1 MESNRRHGVEWLT
14 LAIIAG
20 CYGLWA
26 LLIFVLPLPVW
37 MSVLLL
43 IPVLTL
49 HSSLQH
55 EVIHGHPLPSRFWSM
70 LLVYL
75 PLGLC
80 IPYERFRDQHLHHH
94 LDSNLTDPYDDPE
107 SAYMDPPVWARLP
120 RAIRLVLMFNNTLL
134 GRMLIG
140 PLVSQYAFMRADLR
154 EMAAGNRAI
163 LRVWLVHI
171 ALAAVLVMLLARFAL
186 LPLTGYLLAAYFGLS
201 VLKIRTFLEHQAHLR
216 ASGRTVIIEDRG
228 PLAWLFLN
236 NNLHAVHHAHPKLP
250 WYELPEVYAKNR
262 VHFLRRNHGYT
273 YRSYAQVFRNY
284 ALRRKEP
291 VPHPLRRE

>member
-1 MESNRRHGVEWLT
+1 
-14 LAIIAG
+14 
-20 CYGLWA
+20 
-26 LLIFVLPLPVW
+26 
-37 MSVLLL
+37 
-43 IPVLTL
+43 
-49 HSSLQH
+49 
-55 EVIHGHPLPSRFWSM
+55 
-70 LLVYL
+70 
-75 PLGLC
+75 
-80 IPYERFRDQHLHHH
+80 
-94 LDSNLTDPYDDPE
+94 
-107 SAYMDPPVWARLP
+107 
-120 RAIRLVLMFNNTLL
+120 
-134 GRMLIG
+134 MLIG

-171 ALAAVLVMLLARFAL
+171 ALSAGLVILLARFAL
-186 LPLTGYLLAAYFGLS
+186 LPLGGYFLAAYFGLS

-291 VPHPLRRE
+291 VPHPLRHE

>member
-1 MESNRRHGVEWLT
+1 MNKNRRRGVEWLT

-20 CYGLWA
+20 CYSLWA
-26 LLIFVLPLPVW
+26 LLVFVLPLPVW
-37 MSVLLL
+37 LSVLLL
-43 IPVLTL
+43 IPLLTL

-55 EVIHGHPLPSRFWSM
+55 EVIHGHPLPSRFWSAA
-70 LLVYL
+70 LVYL
-75 PLGLC
+75 PLGLF

-120 RAIRLVLMFNNTLL
+120 RLLRLVLMFNNTLF

-140 PLVSQYAFMRADLR
+140 PLVSQFAFMRNDWR
-154 EMAAGNRAI
+154 EIFSGNRAI
-163 LRVWLVHI
+163 LRVWLVHFVLSAGLV
-171 ALAAVLVMLLARFAL
+171 ALVLRFGHVSLPGYILA
-186 LPLTGYLLAAYFGLS
+186 TYFGLS

-236 NNLHAVHHAHPKLP
+236 NNLHAVHHAHPKLA
-250 WYELPEVYAKNR
+250 WYELPEVYAENR
-262 VHFLRRNHGYT
+262 THFLRRNHGYT
-273 YRSYAQVFRNY
+273 YKSYAQVFRNY

-291 VPHPLRRE
+291 VPHPLRHE